1 MTSRI
6 QVEISSKS
14 IDFTQIDRTLD
25 MKELP
30 SKATSCGFRMG
41 STVGKYVSFQGMLG
55 RSSKLR

>member
-14 IDFTQIDRTLD
+14 INFTQIDRTLD

-30 SKATSCGFRMG
+30 SKANSCGLKMG
-41 STVGKYVSFQGMLG
+41 SISREICVFSGHVG
-55 RSSKLR
+55 